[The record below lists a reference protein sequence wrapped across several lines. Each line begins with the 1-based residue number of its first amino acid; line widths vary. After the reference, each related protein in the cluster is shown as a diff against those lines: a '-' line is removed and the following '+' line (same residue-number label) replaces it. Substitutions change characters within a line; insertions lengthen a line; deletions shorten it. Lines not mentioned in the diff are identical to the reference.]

1 MGSVPRT
8 FYRLVRGSP
17 PTRADFLSRKERGIP
32 PRGPELN
39 DRFLYEG
46 ISAWD
51 TPGAAA
57 SVAIRRP
64 AIIAVLEIPEDKLID
79 VRQTLKPGHHTLRGT
94 PEALLACV
102 VSLLTY

>member
-1 MGSVPRT
+1 VART
-8 FYRLVRGSP
+8 FYRLVRRNP
-17 PTRADFLSRKERGIP
+17 PTQADFLSRKDRGIP

-51 TPGAAA
+51 TPEAAA

-64 AIIAVLEIPEDKLID
+64 AYIAVVEVPEDAPIV
-79 VRQTLKPGHHTLRGT
+79 VRQTLKPGHYTLRGT
-94 PEALLACV
+94 TEALLSCV
-102 VSLLTY
+102 VSLLMY